1 MANTFDGEV
10 AAGTSA
16 PVRVQDRP
24 APSPDR
30 ARLGKRVWPPMCSAA
45 NWSSEIALRKPG
57 RPAPGHA
64 GQEAGRGLVGE
75 PRAHPRM
82 RQPGDDREVVAEVL
96 EDFQVGRELV
106 VLAGLFREEIGRV
119 QSQRRADADH
129 PPPRL
134 AAPADARA
142 GEKASSQGKAS
153 ATPAARKTWRRV
165 NFIT

>member
-57 RPAPGHA
+57 RPAPWA
-64 GQEAGRGLVGE
+64 PVRKLAEAWWANPGLM
-75 PRAHPRM
+75 PAC
-82 RQPGDDREVVAEVL
+82 DRPEMTV
-96 EDFQVGRELV
+96 
-106 VLAGLFREEIGRV
+106 
-119 QSQRRADADH
+119 
-129 PPPRL
+129 
-134 AAPADARA
+134 
-142 GEKASSQGKAS
+142 KSS
-153 ATPAARKTWRRV
+153 RKSLRTSRYGV
-165 NFIT
+165 SS